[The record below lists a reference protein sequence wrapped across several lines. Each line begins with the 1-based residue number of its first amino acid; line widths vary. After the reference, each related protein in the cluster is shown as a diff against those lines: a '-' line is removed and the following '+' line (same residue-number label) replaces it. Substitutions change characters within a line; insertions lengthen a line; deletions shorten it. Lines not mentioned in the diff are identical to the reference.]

1 MSYRIVIITKNSKLN
16 YKNGYLVIRN
26 DDVKMIH
33 LSEIGCLLINSTMV
47 TITTYC
53 LAEIVKE
60 KIKVIFCDEEQ
71 NPISELIPYYGSHN
85 TSKRIVTQIEWDN
98 SIKSLVWTNI
108 VKQKIFNQANL
119 LKSLK
124 KNEYELLEDYYNN
137 VQQDDITNREGHAA
151 KVYFNALFGKTFNR
165 NIKNDINAA
174 LDYGYT
180 IILSQFNR
188 AIVARGFLT
197 QLGLNH
203 KNEFNYFNFSCDL
216 MEPFRVIVDSFVYQ
230 NKDRPFDNEYKIIL
244 VNLLNQKVV
253 YCGKTYFLSNCIEL
267 YVKNIT
273 NFLSDGKFK
282 EGNMYFVYEF

>member
-124 KNEYELLEDYYNN
+124 KKEYELLEDYYNN
-137 VQQDDITNREGHAA
+137 VQQDDITNRSHAA
-151 KVYFNALFGKTFNR
+151 KVYFNALFGKH
-165 NIKNDINAA
+165 
-174 LDYGYT
+174 L
-180 IILSQFNR
+180 
-188 AIVARGFLT
+188 IV
-197 QLGLNH
+197 
-203 KNEFNYFNFSCDL
+203 
-216 MEPFRVIVDSFVYQ
+216 I
-230 NKDRPFDNEYKIIL
+230 
-244 VNLLNQKVV
+244 
-253 YCGKTYFLSNCIEL
+253 
-267 YVKNIT
+267 
-273 NFLSDGKFK
+273 
-282 EGNMYFVYEF
+282 